1 MLPATLVL
9 RIFGYCPRAG
19 LFAAATL
26 SRFWNSVATNAW
38 LGFALAAF
46 CAFYAVFAS
55 PSQDKLSGLWGGCSF
70 TFHTFCF
77 RDVIAWGF
85 TSQTISLKHGLSQ
98 EIPNSRPNPFVQC
111 DNNYILPFSAS
122 LHSGSGV
129 GASYW
134 VSPKPSF
141 TLRRFICCSGVGA
154 VCVTSL
160 EPSSALL
167 TEFVDGFLTTLCL

>member
-1 MLPATLVL
+1 MSSLVHRDIFSPILTPIHSLFIWILLLKSSWFTLRTIRFIRLHLLPLRIFMIINSHPCHNLSTYSHRYLFQMLPSTLVL

-26 SRFWNSVATNAW
+26 CRFWNSVATNAW

-85 TSQTISLKHGLSQ
+85 TSQTISHKHGISQ
-98 EIPNSRPNPFVQC
+98 EIPN
-111 DNNYILPFSAS
+111 
-122 LHSGSGV
+122 
-129 GASYW
+129 
-134 VSPKPSF
+134 
-141 TLRRFICCSGVGA
+141 
-154 VCVTSL
+154 
-160 EPSSALL
+160 
-167 TEFVDGFLTTLCL
+167 

>member
-1 MLPATLVL
+1 MSSLVHRDIFSPILTPIHSLFIWILFLKSSWFTLRTIRFIRLQLLSLQIFMIINLHPCHNLSNLLPSVSFSHAALNAVL

-26 SRFWNSVATNAW
+26 CRFWNSVATNAW

-85 TSQTISLKHGLSQ
+85 TSQTISHKHGISQ
-98 EIPNSRPNPFVQC
+98 EISN
-111 DNNYILPFSAS
+111 
-122 LHSGSGV
+122 
-129 GASYW
+129 
-134 VSPKPSF
+134 
-141 TLRRFICCSGVGA
+141 
-154 VCVTSL
+154 
-160 EPSSALL
+160 
-167 TEFVDGFLTTLCL
+167 